1 MSNESD
7 RTQGQTQVKS
17 RSVWRSANGQTEL
30 FIPVGGQTPA
40 KDRHEIEA
48 AKALRNERAK
58 KAVKVACCAGGGG
71 LGLYL
76 VGMLVVAYWFV
87 ITIGG
92 LSAGVV
98 YLLCKLH
105 VDTKYRNRY
114 KVKDD
119 YNTSQAATKTGGQ
132 TIIHNHYYN

>member
-1 MSNESD
+1 MQQMND

-30 FIPVGGQTPA
+30 FIPVGGKVPA
-40 KDRHEIEA
+40 RDRHEIEA
-48 AKALRNERAK
+48 AKALQNERAK

-76 VGMLVVAYWFV
+76 VGMLIIAHWFV

-119 YNTSQAATKTGGQ
+119 YNTSSAANTTRQ

>member
-1 MSNESD
+1 MND
-7 RTQGQTQVKS
+7 RQTGQTQVKS
-17 RSVWRSANGQTEL
+17 RSVWRSQDGQTEL
-30 FIPVGGQTPA
+30 FIPVGGQVPA
-40 KDRHEIEA
+40 RDQHEIEA
-48 AKALRNERAK
+48 AKDLQNERAK

-71 LGLYL
+71 LALYGVGLL
-76 VGMLVVAYWFV
+76 IVTHWFV

-119 YNTSQAATKTGGQ
+119 YNTSSATKTGGQ